1 VNHLAHFH
9 QDRGRPHEGPPG
21 WFTAGVAVLDLWPT
35 FARARPQR
43 RPPVDPA
50 TVRGATPATP
60 GGRALQR
67 GLLRHLEVD
76 AAFHVDPAFGAA
88 RAALAARARELD
100 RRLAALL
107 THVGVELALDARL
120 LAADPGLARGFYAA
134 LEQVEPDALEAEL
147 VAIIGPDA
155 VGFQAA
161 FEAFRT
167 RRHLEDWTR
176 PEAVAASL
184 AHAVRLVGREPPPLA
199 ALAAFVTEAL
209 VAVTP
214 LAVALDG

>member
-1 VNHLAHFH
+1 M
-9 QDRGRPHEGPPG
+9 
-21 WFTAGVAVLDLWPT
+21 AVLDLWPA
-35 FARARPQR
+35 FARARPRR

-50 TVRGATPATP
+50 AVRAAAPTSPE
-60 GGRALQR
+60 GRALQR

-76 AAFHVDPAFGAA
+76 AAFHADPAFGAA
-88 RAALAARARELD
+88 RAALAAPAARILD
-100 RRLAALL
+100 GEGRRLAALL

-134 LEQVEPDALEAEL
+134 LAQVEPDALEAEL
-147 VAIIGPDA
+147 VAVVGPDA

-161 FEAFRT
+161 FQAFRA
-167 RRHLEDWTR
+167 RRHLEEWTR

-214 LAVALDG
+214 LAAALDG